1 MPDPQ
6 IKKPRVRFAPSPT
19 GQLHVGGARTALYN
33 WLFARGSGGSF
44 ILRIEDTDLSRST
57 DEHIQQII
65 SSMRWLGLDWD
76 EGPEAGGDFGPYRQM
91 ERTDIYEKAATQL
104 IDAGA
109 AYRCYCTPEQIEA
122 ERTQAKASGKAYVYS
137 GRCRGLSEDEAKACV
152 AAGIKPVIRL
162 RAPEQG
168 VTVVKD
174 LIRGDVTF
182 ENALVGDIILVRS
195 NGVPT
200 YNFAVAIDDAQMQ
213 ISQVI
218 RGDDHLPNTPKQLLV
233 LAALGKEPP
242 AYAHLPLILGSDRTP
257 LSKRHG
263 SASLEE
269 FRSQGYVREAIC
281 NFLALLG
288 WSYDAET
295 TLFPMDELTEKFSL
309 ERVGSAAAV
318 FDNDKLLWM
327 NGHYIR
333 SMEPPELVKRIEE
346 FIGRTP
352 LAGLPGVGGNPT
364 VADLVPL
371 VQEKMKT
378 LVEFVALTDFFFL
391 PVKFEEKAL
400 NKLKNDENVPTVL
413 KAASTIITE
422 TEPFDAVTLEA
433 ALRARADEM
442 VIKLGKFLQPI
453 RIAVSGKTVTPGM
466 FETLAVLGK
475 EESLKRLAVA
485 AALIV

>member
-33 WLFARGSGGSF
+33 WLFARASGGSF

-57 DEHIQQII
+57 DVHIQQII

-76 EGPEAGGDFGPYRQM
+76 EGPEADGNFGPYRQM
-91 ERTDIYEKAATQL
+91 ERMDLYEKAAAQL

-109 AYRCYCTPEQIEA
+109 AYRCYCAPERIDA
-122 ERTQAKASGKAYVYS
+122 ERAEARARGKAYIYS
-137 GRCRGLSEDEAKACV
+137 GRCRGISDDEAKACE

-174 LIRGDVTF
+174 LIRGEVTF

-242 AYAHLPLILGSDRTP
+242 AYAHLPLILGQDRTP

-269 FRSQGYVREAIC
+269 FRSQGYVREALC

-288 WSYDAET
+288 WSFDAET
-295 TLFPMDELTEKFSL
+295 TLFSMTQLTEKFSL
-309 ERVGSAAAV
+309 ERVGSNAAV
-318 FDNDKLLWM
+318 FDTDKLLWM
-327 NGHYIR
+327 NGQYIR
-333 SMEPPELVKRIEE
+333 SMEPPELTRRIEE
-346 FIGRTP
+346 FIGQTS
-352 LAGLPGVGGNPT
+352 LAGLPGEDGNPN
-364 VADLVPL
+364 VAELVPL
-371 VQEKMKT
+371 VQEKMKK
-378 LVEFVALTDFFFL
+378 LADFVELTDFFFL
-391 PVKFEEKAL
+391 PVKYEDKAL
-400 NKLKNDENVPTVL
+400 NKLNNDENAPAVL
-413 KAASTIITE
+413 RATALIISE
-422 TEPFDAVTLEA
+422 IEPFGIEKLEA
-433 ALRARADEM
+433 GLRAIADEM
-442 VIKLGKFLQPI
+442 EIKLGKFLQPI
-453 RIAVSGKTVTPGM
+453 RIALSGKTVTPGM
-466 FETLAVLGK
+466 FETLAVLGR
-475 EESLKRLAVA
+475 EESLKRLSAA
-485 AALIV
+485 AALIA